1 MRTEIDVLREEGIE
15 AKKKN
20 SKDRPWVFFIGEQD
34 KDDPAIFNVT
44 DHRLICGLL
53 GTITYPKR

>member
-1 MRTEIDVLREEGIE
+1 MRNEIDVLREEGIE

-20 SKDRPWVFFIGEQD
+20 SKERPWVFFIGEQD
-34 KDDPAIFNVT
+34 EKDLAIFNVS
-44 DHRLICGLL
+44 DHRLVCGLL